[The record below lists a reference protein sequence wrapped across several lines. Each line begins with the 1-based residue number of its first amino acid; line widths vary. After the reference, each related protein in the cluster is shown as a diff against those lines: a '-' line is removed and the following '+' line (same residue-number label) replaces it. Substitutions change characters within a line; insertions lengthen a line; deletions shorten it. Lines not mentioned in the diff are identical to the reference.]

1 MAPEAGKVTPKD
13 SKYVAQLEAL
23 FPDLSSRSNIFESL
37 QKAKFDVS
45 GLTTEQMLRKDLKT
59 ISGDSTM
66 LAISA
71 IYMDLEICEALEYSH
86 CPPLNLTPAPTPH
99 PNLRA
104 YLQGNTL
111 ASRKKVLP
119 ILRDALW
126 GGNPGAMR
134 TPSGKPG
141 SEDCSQE
148 QMDDEL
154 DKTINPLIP
163 EMSRDEEE
171 PVLPPTPMN
180 SLVDECPLDRGLP
193 KLSAEAIFEK
203 CSQITIARSSTS
215 PPQKKK

>member
-13 SKYVAQLEAL
+13 SKYVAQLEAH
-23 FPDLSSRSNIFESL
+23 FPDLPSRSNIFESL

-59 ISGDSTM
+59 ISGDGTM

-71 IYMDLEICEALEYSH
+71 IYMDLEICEALECSR
-86 CPPLNLTPAPTPH
+86 CPPLNLTPAPSHH

-104 YLQGNTL
+104 YFQGNAL

-126 GGNPGAMR
+126 GHPGAMK
-134 TPSGKPG
+134 TPSGTPG
-141 SEDCSQE
+141 PEGCSQE

-154 DKTINPLIP
+154 GKAINTLIP
-163 EMSRDEEE
+163 EMCRDDEE